1 MTTSSNIPSVNYLL
15 DKLNSSGINISPKAL
30 LYLKKLEI
38 NGQKLEEII
47 QKLSY
52 SPNFNSHITMKT
64 IQRDFAEFFK
74 KFEEN
79 AINTKNLQ
87 SKDLPEDAKITNNQ
101 TDNEI
106 EEHSAEKVKVKRKNV
121 LLPFPKIDL
130 GNDKVLESDS
140 VDSVEIPEVPE
151 VPEPSVNPDGKV
163 KNGNI
168 IRNLNKTKKG
178 EWEPL
183 NLRRSTSTFKAIA
196 SEYNAEIKIL
206 KDPTKYLYTEG
217 KIDEFLA
224 VQKDKFNKLSSILKK
239 RPEASGLLEINMIN
253 RLNNS
258 VNVKFIGMVIRKKQ
272 TMKKKYLIEFEDP
285 TGTCMS
291 LVRQESKNCY
301 DLIPNLLPD
310 HVVIVDGYL
319 NVNKNTDSKI
329 ILVNDIIFPD
339 TPKEHQIK
347 CPDEDLAICLIS
359 DTHFGSKD
367 WLEKVWYRFVDYL
380 NCRIGNDKQIK
391 QAGKIKY
398 LCITGDIVDGIG
410 VYPNQDK
417 RLFITD
423 IYKQY
428 EATAKYL
435 SEIPDYIK
443 IIVSPGDHDGVRKA
457 VPSPAI
463 PKYLAKGL
471 YDLDIEMVGCPSL
484 VSLHGIKT
492 ELFHGTSLIDI
503 NMMIPG
509 LNNDDPFSSMK
520 EMIRARHLVPSY
532 GRKTEL
538 APVSKDWLVLDE
550 IPDILHT
557 GHLHKNGYGMYH
569 GILLVNSGC
578 FQAQTDFMKSLGI
591 VPDYGK
597 PTIVSIKDKLVP
609 QVINLVGDLK

>member
-1 MTTSSNIPSVNYLL
+1 MTTSTDIPSVNILL

-30 LYLKKLEI
+30 LFLKDLGI
-38 NGQKLEEII
+38 NSAELEEII
-47 QKLSY
+47 QKLSF

-64 IQRDFAEFFK
+64 IQRDSSDVFK

-79 AINTKNLQ
+79 SLKSKIIPL
-87 SKDLPEDAKITNNQ
+87 KDLPKNKKLKQDQIK
-101 TDNEI
+101 NELK
-106 EEHSAEKVKVKRKNV
+106 EHSSEKFKPRKQNV
-121 LLPFPKIDL
+121 LFPVPKIDL
-130 GNDKVLESDS
+130 GDDKVLESDS
-140 VDSVEIPEVPE
+140 AESVESKEFS
-151 VPEPSVNPDGKV
+151 EPKV
-163 KNGNI
+163 KPDEKVNDGNKLEY
-168 IRNLNKTKKG
+168 NNKHKKG
-178 EWEPL
+178 VWEPL
-183 NLRRSTSTFKAIA
+183 KLRRSTSTFKAIA
-196 SEYNAEIKIL
+196 SEYNAEVKIL
-206 KDPTKYLYTEG
+206 KDPTKSLFTEG
-217 KIDEFLA
+217 KIEEFLA
-224 VQKDKFNKLSSILKK
+224 VQKDKFNQLSKILKK
-239 RPEASGLLEINMIN
+239 RPEATGLLEINMIN

-258 VNVKFIGMVIRKKQ
+258 VNVKFIGMVVKKKQ
-272 TMKKKYLIEFEDP
+272 TFKKKYLIEFEDP

-291 LVRQESKNCY
+291 LVRQESKQCY
-301 DLIPNLLPD
+301 DLIPKLLPD

-319 NVNKNTDSKI
+319 NVNQKTNSKI
-329 ILVNDIIFPD
+329 VLINDIIFPD
-339 TPKEHQIK
+339 TPKEHQINF
-347 CPDEDLAICLIS
+347 PDEDLAMCLIS

-367 WLEKVWYRFVDYL
+367 WLEKVWNRFVDYL
-380 NCRIGNDKQIK
+380 NCRVGNDKQIR

-417 RLFITD
+417 RLLITD

-428 EATAKYL
+428 EATAKFL

-443 IIVSPGDHDGVRKA
+443 IIISPGDHDGVRKA
-457 VPSPAI
+457 IPAPAI
-463 PKYLAKGL
+463 PKSLAKGL

-492 ELFHGTSLIDI
+492 KLYHGTSLIDI

-509 LNNDDPFSSMK
+509 LTNDDPFSSMK
-520 EMIRARHLVPSY
+520 EMIHARHLAPSY

-578 FQAQTDFMKSLGI
+578 FQAQTEFMKSLGI

-597 PTIVSIKDKLVP
+597 PTIVNIKNKLVP
-609 QVINLVGDLK
+609 QVIDLVSDL

>member
-1 MTTSSNIPSVNYLL
+1 MTTSTNVPSVNLLL

-30 LYLKKLEI
+30 LFLNNLGI
-38 NGQKLEEII
+38 NGQQLEEII
-47 QKLSY
+47 QSLSF

-64 IQRDFAEFFK
+64 IQRDFLHLFNQ
-74 KFEEN
+74 FEEN
-79 AINTKNLQ
+79 YLHANNSQTIDLSDKVELTQNKIKGELKEKSSKINK
-87 SKDLPEDAKITNNQ
+87 SKG
-101 TDNEI
+101 
-106 EEHSAEKVKVKRKNV
+106 RNV
-121 LLPFPKIDL
+121 LFPIPKIDL
-130 GNDKVLESDS
+130 GDDKILESDS
-140 VDSVEIPEVPE
+140 VDSIGIKDISELK
-151 VPEPSVNPDGKV
+151 VNLDEKV
-163 KNGNI
+163 INGNKSEKI
-168 IRNLNKTKKG
+168 NDKKK
-178 EWEPL
+178 ELWEPL
-183 NLRRSTSTFKAIA
+183 KIRRSISTFKAIA
-196 SEYNAEIKIL
+196 SDYNPEIKIL
-206 KDPTKYLYTEG
+206 KDPTKNLYTEG
-217 KIDEFLA
+217 NIEEFLA
-224 VQKDKFNKLSSILKK
+224 VQKDKFNQLSKILKQ

-258 VNVKFIGMVIRKKQ
+258 VNVKFIGMVVNKRQ

-285 TGTCMS
+285 TGTCIS
-291 LVRQESKNCY
+291 LVRQESTKSY
-301 DLIPNLLPD
+301 DLIPRLLPD

-319 NVNKNTDSKI
+319 NVNQDTNSKI
-329 ILVNDIIFPD
+329 VLINDIIFPD
-339 TPKEHQIK
+339 TPKEHPINF
-347 CPDEDLAICLIS
+347 PDEDLAICLIS

-367 WLEKVWYRFVDYL
+367 WLEKVWNRFVDYL

-410 VYPNQDK
+410 VYPNQEK

-428 EATAKYL
+428 EASAKYL

-443 IIVSPGDHDGVRKA
+443 IIISPGDHDGVRKA
-457 VPSPAI
+457 VPAPAI
-463 PKYLAKGL
+463 PKYLAEGL
-471 YDLDIEMVGCPSL
+471 YDLNIEMVGCPSL

-520 EMIRARHLVPSY
+520 EMIHARHLVPSY

-538 APVSKDWLVLDE
+538 APVSKDWLVIDE

-591 VPDYGK
+591 IPDYGK
-597 PTIVSIKDKLVP
+597 PTIVNIKDKFVP
-609 QVINLVGDLK
+609 QVINLVSDLI

>member
-1 MTTSSNIPSVNYLL
+1 MTTSTDIPSVNSLL
-15 DKLNSSGINISPKAL
+15 VKLNSSGINISPKAL
-30 LYLKKLEI
+30 IFLKELVL
-38 NGQKLEEII
+38 NGSELEEII
-47 QKLSY
+47 QKLSF
-52 SPNFNSHITMKT
+52 SPIFNSHITMQT
-64 IQRDFAEFFK
+64 IQSDFLEVFK
-74 KFEEN
+74 KFERN
-79 AINTKNLQ
+79 RSNTKSFP
-87 SKDLPEDAKITNNQ
+87 SKDLPESKPK
-101 TDNEI
+101 
-106 EEHSAEKVKVKRKNV
+106 EHSSIDDNITAQKV
-121 LLPFPKIDL
+121 LFPIPKIDL
-130 GNDKVLESDS
+130 EDDEIIESDNA
-140 VDSVEIPEVPE
+140 DSVEIKEIPKLEEKPIE
-151 VPEPSVNPDGKV
+151 EV
-163 KNGNI
+163 KNVKNVK
-168 IRNLNKTKKG
+168 NLRTTNNHKKG
-178 EWEPL
+178 VWEPL

-196 SEYNAEIKIL
+196 SDYNPEIKIL
-206 KDPTKYLYTEG
+206 KDPTKKLFTEG
-217 KIDEFLA
+217 KIEEFLA
-224 VQKDKFNKLSSILKK
+224 VQKDKFNQLSKILKK

-258 VNVKFIGMVIRKKQ
+258 VNVKFIGMVVNKRQTKKR
-272 TMKKKYLIEFEDP
+272 KYLIEFEDP
-285 TGTCMS
+285 TGTCIS

-301 DLIPNLLPD
+301 DLIPKLLPD
-310 HVVIVDGYL
+310 QVVIVDGYL
-319 NVNKNTDSKI
+319 NVNKDTKSKI
-329 ILVNDIIFPD
+329 VLINDIIFPD
-339 TPKEHQIK
+339 TPKEHQIN

-380 NCRIGNDKQIK
+380 NCRVGNDKQIK

-398 LCITGDIVDGIG
+398 LCITGDVVDGIG

-428 EATAKYL
+428 EAAAKYL

-443 IIVSPGDHDGVRKA
+443 IIISPGDHDSVRKA
-457 VPSPAI
+457 IPAPAI
-463 PKYLAKGL
+463 PKSMAKGL
-471 YDLDIEMVGCPSL
+471 YDLDIKMVGCPSL

-492 ELFHGTSLIDI
+492 ELYHGTSLIDL

-520 EMIRARHLVPSY
+520 EMIRARHLAPTY

-550 IPDILHT
+550 VPDILHT
-557 GHLHKNGYGMYH
+557 GHLHKNGFGIYH

-597 PTIVSIKDKLVP
+597 PTIVNIKDKLVP
-609 QVINLVGDLK
+609 RVIDLIGEL

>member
-1 MTTSSNIPSVNYLL
+1 MTTSTKIPSVNSLL
-15 DKLNSSGINISPKAL
+15 NKLNSSGINISPKAL
-30 LYLKKLEI
+30 LFLKDLGLNSSELE
-38 NGQKLEEII
+38 QII
-47 QKLSY
+47 QKLSF

-64 IQRDFAEFFK
+64 IQIDSLEIFK

-79 AINTKNLQ
+79 CLNSEKIP
-87 SKDLPEDAKITNNQ
+87 SKFLPENDKLTRNQ
-101 TDNEI
+101 PKNEKK
-106 EEHSAEKVKVKRKNV
+106 EKSSEKVKSKRQNV
-121 LLPFPKIDL
+121 LVSVPKIDL
-130 GNDKVLESDS
+130 GDDKVLETDNAESEDIKEFPELKENP
-140 VDSVEIPEVPE
+140 VEK
-151 VPEPSVNPDGKV
+151 VNDGNKQE
-163 KNGNI
+163 NI
-168 IRNLNKTKKG
+168 NNHRKG
-178 EWEPL
+178 VWEPL
-183 NLRRSTSTFKAIA
+183 KLRRSTSTFKAIA
-196 SEYNAEIKIL
+196 SDYDAEIKIL
-206 KDPTKYLYTEG
+206 RDPTKYLFTEG
-217 KIDEFLA
+217 KIEEFLA
-224 VQKDKFNKLSSILKK
+224 VQKDKFNQLSKILKK

-258 VNVKFIGMVIRKKQ
+258 VNVKFIGMVVKKRQ
-272 TMKKKYLIEFEDP
+272 TFKKKYLIEFEDP
-285 TGTCMS
+285 TGTCMT

-301 DLIPNLLPD
+301 DLIQKLLPD

-319 NVNKNTDSKI
+319 NVNQNTNSKI
-329 ILVNDIIFPD
+329 VLVNDIIFPD
-339 TPKEHQIK
+339 TPKEHKINY
-347 CPDEDLAICLIS
+347 PDEDLAICLIS

-367 WLEKVWYRFVDYL
+367 WLEKVWYRFVNYL
-380 NCRIGNDKQIK
+380 NCREGNDKQIK

-417 RLFITD
+417 RLLITD

-428 EATAKYL
+428 EATAKFL

-443 IIVSPGDHDGVRKA
+443 IIISPGDHDGVRKA

-520 EMIRARHLVPSY
+520 EMIRARHLAPSY

-538 APVSKDWLVLDE
+538 APVSKDWLVIDE

-578 FQAQTDFMKSLGI
+578 FQAQTDFMRSLGI

-597 PTIVSIKDKLVP
+597 PTIVNIKDKLVP
-609 QVINLVGDLK
+609 QVINLVGDLQ

>member
-1 MTTSSNIPSVNYLL
+1 MTTSANVPSVNFLL

-30 LYLKKLEI
+30 LFLNNLGI
-38 NGQKLEEII
+38 NGKQLEEII
-47 QKLSY
+47 QSLSF

-64 IQRDFAEFFK
+64 IQRDFLDVFK

-79 AINTKNLQ
+79 NLNTKDLQ
-87 SKDLPEDAKITNNQ
+87 SKDLVENVRLTQNKMK
-101 TDNEI
+101 NELK
-106 EEHSAEKVKVKRKNV
+106 EHSSKSAKLMGKNV
-121 LLPFPKIDL
+121 LFPISKIDL
-130 GNDKVLESDS
+130 GDDKVLKSDNANS
-140 VDSVEIPEVPE
+140 EDIEKIPELE
-151 VPEPSVNPDGKV
+151 VKLNEKV
-163 KNGNI
+163 QNGTKIEHKIN
-168 IRNLNKTKKG
+168 NKKG

-183 NLRRSTSTFKAIA
+183 KLRRSTSTFKAIA

-217 KIDEFLA
+217 KIEEFLA
-224 VQKDKFNKLSSILKK
+224 VQKDKFNQLSKILKK
-239 RPEASGLLEINMIN
+239 RPEATGLLEINMIN

-258 VNVKFIGMVIRKKQ
+258 VNVKFIGMVVNKRQ

-285 TGTCMS
+285 TGTCIS
-291 LVRQESKNCY
+291 LVRQESKKCY
-301 DLIPNLLPD
+301 DLIPKLLPD

-319 NVNKNTDSKI
+319 NVNQDTNSKI
-329 ILVNDIIFPD
+329 VLVNDIIFPD

-367 WLEKVWYRFVDYL
+367 WLEKVWNRFVDYL

-428 EATAKYL
+428 EAAANYF

-457 VPSPAI
+457 LPSPAI

-471 YDLDIEMVGCPSL
+471 YDLDVEMVGCPSL

-492 ELFHGTSLIDI
+492 QLFHGTSLIDI

-509 LNNDDPFSSMK
+509 LTNDDPFSSMK

-538 APVSKDWLVLDE
+538 APVSKDFLVLDE

-557 GHLHKNGYGMYH
+557 GHLHRNGWGIYH

-591 VPDYGK
+591 IPDYGK
-597 PTIVSIKDKLVP
+597 PTIVNIKGKLSP
-609 QVINLVGDLK
+609 QVMNLVSDLK